1 MLLVAQFTDIYYFM
15 KHSYS
20 SKEQN
25 RHDNNVKNYLK
36 LEQFRYFL
44 DVISKKIEAEGVK
57 QVQAVEFIEKLRDN
71 LKIVD
76 NIKDLIYPYRSAIIA
91 KKEQES
97 ELETISKISKIQAF
111 TLIKDTIW
119 GCIP

>member
-57 QVQAVEFIEKLRDN
+57 QV
-71 LKIVD
+71 
-76 NIKDLIYPYRSAIIA
+76 
-91 KKEQES
+91 
-97 ELETISKISKIQAF
+97 
-111 TLIKDTIW
+111 
-119 GCIP
+119 